1 MKLPPVHEVNLDNGF
16 KALLVER
23 KNLPVVGT
31 MLWYQVGARDER
43 SGETGLSHFLE
54 HMMFKGTDRYAKGQ
68 IDLITSKLGG
78 SNNAFTDNDV
88 TAYHF
93 ALAADRWHQALEIEA
108 SRMCGCLLDPQEF
121 VSEKSVVLEEL
132 AMGEDEP
139 MRVLFHTAEALSYQ
153 VHPYHHPVI
162 GWKEDLERLTIDGMR
177 AYYARHYGPNRALLV
192 AVGDLDAKEAEAR
205 IRELFTPIA
214 PAQPREQALQEPPQ
228 KGERRAVVRYP
239 GEVARILIAART
251 CRMGEPDDFVLDVMA
266 NVLGGGKTSRLY
278 RRLVQKDRLATGV
291 SVSNET
297 RQDPGMLWIAVEIVE
312 GKDPAKAEAAVRD
325 EVRRLMDA
333 GPTAEELKRTRTQL
347 RSAFLFD
354 EETVLDLAL
363 KIGRFEALSPE
374 GYKLLDRVLPTF
386 AKVGTKEIKRA
397 TRTYLADDKLTVV
410 WSLPERSAKGRS
422 RR

>member
-108 SRMCGCLLDPQEF
+108 SRMRGCLLDPQEF

-333 GPTAEELKRTRTQL
+333 GPTVEELKRTRTQL